1 MFSTILAA
9 LAVLIALQALRLAS
23 RDRITIQVQSES
35 ATAIS
40 PSLELPPFLTK
51 AQSMSK
57 PASKPVS
64 KPVRVPEPEPI
75 ISFLQGS
82 PLDVHLN

>member
-9 LAVLIALQALRLAS
+9 LAVVIALQALRLAS

-35 ATAIS
+35 AREIS
-40 PSLELPPFLTK
+40 PSLELPPFLNK
-51 AQSMSK
+51 SQSI
-57 PASKPVS
+57 SKPVN
-64 KPVRVPEPEPI
+64 KPVRMPEPEPI

>member
-9 LAVLIALQALRLAS
+9 LAVVIALQALRLAS

-35 ATAIS
+35 ARAIS

-51 AQSMSK
+51 AQSM
-57 PASKPVS
+57 PKPVN

-75 ISFLQGS
+75 ISFMQGS